1 MANFSESVESLA
13 VSAAN
18 LNENPGTAGLFNR
31 IFTVLVWICAASGLI
46 FLLWM
51 AWIVFQDARPA
62 INEFGWGFL
71 WGIGFLVELIASIPS
86 VIIGL
91 WGIFVLIPVLKPLQ
105 EWLFQNFAWFPLFNT
120 QPLGPSMLIAGVILA
135 IMIVP
140 TISAIS
146 RDVLLTVPP
155 ELRSASMALGATRWE
170 TIWRVLLPAASSGI
184 IGAIILGLGRAL
196 GETMAVAM
204 VIGNSSIISPSL
216 LAPGYTIPAVL
227 ANTFPEAFEKIHIG
241 ALMYLALILFVITL
255 AVNSVAALL
264 VQFIN
269 GLTGLAIALSAI
281 AILPL
286 FAILFQIVKEGLP
299 GFNWQVFTSLP
310 APVGSDPSVPN
321 GFANAIV
328 GTLTMVGLASLGS
341 IPLGIL
347 TGVFLSEFARGSKI
361 GGILRFAIVVLSS
374 TPSVIVGVFSFG
386 VLVLT
391 TKQFSA
397 VAGAFA
403 LGVIMLPIIALTTEE
418 ALKLIPMS
426 YRLGSSALG
435 GSRFDTVFRIVLPA
449 AIAPIMTGILL
460 AVARA
465 AGETAPLMFTALFSQ
480 FWQESLWSPTP
491 ALTVLIYNYASSPF
505 PEQNSLA
512 WTASL
517 VLIILVLIT
526 SLLSRF
532 VTRKRSN

>member
-1 MANFSESVESLA
+1 MSQGAFPEE
-13 VSAAN
+13 
-18 LNENPGTAGLFNR
+18 
-31 IFTVLVWICAASGLI
+31 
-46 FLLWM
+46 
-51 AWIVFQDARPA
+51 D
-62 INEFGWGFL
+62 
-71 WGIGFLVELIASIPS
+71 
-86 VIIGL
+86 
-91 WGIFVLIPVLKPLQ
+91 LQ
-105 EWLFQNFAWFPLFNT
+105 
-120 QPLGPSMLIAGVILA
+120 QPLSP
-135 IMIVP
+135 
-140 TISAIS
+140 
-146 RDVLLTVPP
+146 
-155 ELRSASMALGATRWE
+155 
-170 TIWRVLLPAASSGI
+170 WRHFF
-184 IGAIILGLGRAL
+184 
-196 GETMAVAM
+196 T
-204 VIGNSSIISPSL
+204 
-216 LAPGYTIPAVL
+216 
-227 ANTFPEAFEKIHIG
+227 
-241 ALMYLALILFVITL
+241 
-255 AVNSVAALL
+255 
-264 VQFIN
+264 N

-418 ALKLIPMS
+418 SLKLIPMS

-526 SLLSRF
+526 SLISRF

>member
-1 MANFSESVESLA
+1 MNQGAFPEE
-13 VSAAN
+13 
-18 LNENPGTAGLFNR
+18 
-31 IFTVLVWICAASGLI
+31 
-46 FLLWM
+46 
-51 AWIVFQDARPA
+51 D
-62 INEFGWGFL
+62 
-71 WGIGFLVELIASIPS
+71 
-86 VIIGL
+86 
-91 WGIFVLIPVLKPLQ
+91 LQ
-105 EWLFQNFAWFPLFNT
+105 
-120 QPLGPSMLIAGVILA
+120 QPLSP
-135 IMIVP
+135 
-140 TISAIS
+140 
-146 RDVLLTVPP
+146 
-155 ELRSASMALGATRWE
+155 
-170 TIWRVLLPAASSGI
+170 WRHFF
-184 IGAIILGLGRAL
+184 
-196 GETMAVAM
+196 T
-204 VIGNSSIISPSL
+204 
-216 LAPGYTIPAVL
+216 
-227 ANTFPEAFEKIHIG
+227 
-241 ALMYLALILFVITL
+241 
-255 AVNSVAALL
+255 
-264 VQFIN
+264 N

-328 GTLTMVGLASLGS
+328 GTLTMVGLAALGS

-418 ALKLIPMS
+418 ALK
-426 YRLGSSALG
+426 RLGSSALG